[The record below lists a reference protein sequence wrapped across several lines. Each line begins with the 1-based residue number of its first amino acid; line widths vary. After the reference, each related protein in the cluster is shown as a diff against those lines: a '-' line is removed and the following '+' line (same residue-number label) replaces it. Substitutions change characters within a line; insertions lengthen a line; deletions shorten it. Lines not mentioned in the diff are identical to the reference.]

1 MSGRSKKYNLC
12 WHKPTM
18 HSLKRVHRG
27 PGALSRS
34 FRCHQSLCHGHT
46 VRVTSSPQHPN
57 TRAILRAHAEHS
69 VGRKFGSFKRNE
81 FWPSEDLHGKS
92 SCASGVHPTFVSKNK
107 LKMPLILIP
116 CQDYSSLHTP
126 DFSGLQEIKVISIC
140 TCRDGL
146 CRGPLRPRSP
156 IALGG
161 AQTPPKPEKSSQPC
175 ETPHKHPPDNLDV
188 GNKILQYLCGHL
200 SPAIF

>member
-1 MSGRSKKYNLC
+1 
-12 WHKPTM
+12 M

-57 TRAILRAHAEHS
+57 TRAIPRAHAEHS

-81 FWPSEDLHGKS
+81 FWPSEDLRGKS

-116 CQDYSSLHTP
+116 CQGYSSLHTP